1 MIEAF
6 IERASSYAGD
16 IDNLIL
22 LIAVIVFGWL
32 LAAEAVF
39 FFFILRFRAKDGQPA
54 EYIDG
59 SNKKHK
65 RWITIPHMLVLA
77 FDVLIIIAAVRV
89 WVDVKQTMPEP
100 DLTVRVVGQQ
110 WSWTFQHPGLDGK
123 LDTDDDVM
131 VADELHL
138 LVHKT
143 YHFELLSR
151 DVLHDF
157 SIPAFR
163 LKQDAVPGR
172 MIKGWFRPTKTGTHD
187 IQCAEMCGIGH
198 GIMFGRAV
206 IETSEE
212 HEAWLAKNAALKP
225 AALSPFEGMPA
236 PAKAAAPAAPAEPS
250 PAAAPAVGDDEGEDH
265 EAAEADDEDAAA
277 EAAAPAEA
285 PAAEANAE
293 NAP

>member
-6 IERASSYAGD
+6 LERSSSYAGD

-22 LIAVIVFGWL
+22 LIAVIVFAWL
-32 LAAEAVF
+32 IAAEGIFLF
-39 FFFILRFRAKDGQPA
+39 FCLRFKAKDGRKA

-65 RWITIPHMLVLA
+65 QWITIPHMLVLV
-77 FDVLIIIAAVRV
+77 FDVLIIVAAVRV
-89 WVDVKQTMPEP
+89 WVDVKQTLPPP

-110 WSWTFQHPGLDGK
+110 WSWTFQHPGEDGE

-143 YHFELLSR
+143 YHFELLAR
-151 DVLHDF
+151 DVLHSF
-157 SIPAFR
+157 SIPVFR
-163 LKQDAVPGR
+163 LKQDAIPGR

-198 GIMFGRAV
+198 GIMFGKVV
-206 IETSEE
+206 IETSDE
-212 HEAWLAKNAALKP
+212 HSAWLAKNAALKP
-225 AALSPFEGMPA
+225 APLSPAEGMPA
-236 PAKAAAPAAPAEPS
+236 KPEPAPAADTET
-250 PAAAPAVGDDEGEDH
+250 AP
-265 EAAEADDEDAAA
+265 
-277 EAAAPAEA
+277 
-285 PAAEANAE
+285 
-293 NAP
+293 